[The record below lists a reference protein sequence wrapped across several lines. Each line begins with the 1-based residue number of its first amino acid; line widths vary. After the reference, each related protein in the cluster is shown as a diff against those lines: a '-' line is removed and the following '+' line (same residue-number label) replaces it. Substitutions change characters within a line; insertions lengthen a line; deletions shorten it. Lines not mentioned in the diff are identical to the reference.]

1 MSERKQIKKIVIL
14 GGGTAGW
21 MAAACL
27 AKIARTATYD
37 ITLIESS
44 QIGTV
49 GVGEATIPPINLFNH
64 LLGVGIPD
72 ILRETKATIKLGI
85 EFADW
90 KKLKH
95 SYFHPFGAFGASMNG
110 ISFTHYWMRATA
122 LNKGWSLGDFNLETM
137 AAYRGVFDPRRS
149 QDLNVPKLNHAYHF
163 DASLYA
169 AFMRKIAEGAGVSR
183 IDGMVDD
190 VEQDGENGN
199 IMSLKLA
206 DGQIVSGDFF
216 IDCSGFRGKLI
227 EETLKTGWR
236 DWSHWL
242 PMNRAFAV
250 PSERTEEPLTPYTRS
265 TARKAGWQ
273 WRIPLQHRTGN
284 GHVFCSDY
292 TSEDE
297 AAQTLLDNLDGKAI
311 DAPRLLKF
319 STGQRK
325 KAWNKNVLAL
335 GLAGGFMEPLES
347 TSIHLVQSAITRFL
361 SYFPRTVSGE
371 SRLVDQFNLEM
382 DCEFSGIRDFLIA
395 HYKLTER
402 DDSEFWNYCRNLD
415 IPDTLKTRLDMFA
428 HEGLLIEQP
437 FDMFKETSWFAVL
450 TGQGMM
456 PKAYHALV
464 DAVPQDTL
472 LERMDGLRQVF
483 AKRIE
488 QLPKHERF
496 IAEVKQ

>member
-1 MSERKQIKKIVIL
+1 MKNPIRDIVIL

-27 AKIARTATYD
+27 AKVARTANYN

-64 LLGVGIPD
+64 LLGVGIPE
-72 ILRETKATIKLGI
+72 ILTHTEATIKLGI

-90 KKLKH
+90 TRIGH
-95 SYFHPFGAFGASMNG
+95 SYFHPFGAYGASMNG
-110 ISFTHYWMRATA
+110 VSFIHYWMRAAGLQT
-122 LNKGWSLGDFNLETM
+122 GWKLSDFNMETM
-137 AAYRGVFDPRRS
+137 GAYKGVFDPRPS
-149 QDLNVPKLNHAYHF
+149 NTINAPKLNHAYHF

-169 AFMRKIAEGAGVSR
+169 AFMRKVAEGSGVKR
-183 IDGMVDD
+183 IDGIVDG
-190 VEQDGENGN
+190 VEQDGETGN
-199 IMSLKLA
+199 VLSLKLD
-206 DGQIVSGDFF
+206 DGQTVKGDFF
-216 IDCSGFRGKLI
+216 FDCSGFRGKLI
-227 EETLKTGWR
+227 EETLETGWR
-236 DWSHWL
+236 DWSHLL

-250 PSERTEEPLTPYTRS
+250 PTERARGPLTPYTRS
-265 TARKAGWQ
+265 TAHKAGWQ

-284 GHVFCSDY
+284 GHVFCSEY

-297 AAQTLLDNLDGKAI
+297 AAATLLGNLDGKPL
-311 DAPRLLKF
+311 DEPRLLKF

-325 KAWNKNVLAL
+325 KAWNKNVIAL

-361 SYFPRTVSGE
+361 AYFPRTVPGE
-371 SRLVDQFNLEM
+371 TRLVDQFNMEM
-382 DCEFSGIRDFLIA
+382 DCEFLGIRDFLIA

-402 DDSEFWNYCRNLD
+402 DDSDFWRYCRNME
-415 IPDTLKTRLDMFA
+415 IPDSLKNRLDMFE

-450 TGQGMM
+450 MGQGLT

-464 DAVPQDTL
+464 DAVPEDVL
-472 LERMDGLRQVF
+472 VERMAGLRDIF

-488 QLPKHERF
+488 QLPSHESF
-496 IAEVKQ
+496 IAEHRR